1 VHATRRRSAVSHHVS
16 NLQISVGL
24 TKQYSSICV
33 TPARL
38 LGLSVYHRDTD
49 ILLSITVL
57 QKKNDCIIQITLE
70 LDKVGLLLYH
80 ALSIVRAVF
89 PSFKLGTIDLQFV
102 PTFRYLGH
110 IVTESL
116 CDNEDIH
123 REIKNLFIRTNSF
136 VHKFSKCS
144 FMVKCTLFRSYCLSL
159 YDIALWQKYT
169 VTCINKLRSC
179 YSKCI
184 KLFFFGITA
193 ETVLLRFLLTQAYQV
208 SIP

>member
-1 VHATRRRSAVSHHVS
+1 MHATRRRSAVSHHVS

-57 QKKNDCIIQITLE
+57 QKKRLHHSYHSRTRQSRPITLSRSV
-70 LDKVGLLLYH
+70 L
-80 ALSIVRAVF
+80 VRAVF

-123 REIKNLFIRTNSF
+123 REIKNLFIRTNSL
-136 VHKFSKCS
+136 VGKFSKCS
-144 FMVKCTLFRSYCLSL
+144 FMVKCTLFRSYCLYL

-169 VTCINKLRSC
+169 VTCINELRSC

-184 KLFFFGITA
+184 KLFFLGIAA